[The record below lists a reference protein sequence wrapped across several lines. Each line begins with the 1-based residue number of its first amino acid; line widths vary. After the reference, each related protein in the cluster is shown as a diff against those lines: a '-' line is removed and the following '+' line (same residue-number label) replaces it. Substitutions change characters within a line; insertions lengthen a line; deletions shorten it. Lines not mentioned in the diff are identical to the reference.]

1 MLMPSSPVKDTN
13 GGGSPGSATGSRQR
27 HDASFMTI
35 RKILIRGL
43 LVMGILVA
51 AVVLFFA
58 GDHDDPD
65 QDGAKPTVG
74 AHHPND

>member
-1 MLMPSSPVKDTN
+1 MHHRIT
-13 GGGSPGSATGSRQR
+13 
-27 HDASFMTI
+27 F

-43 LVMGILVA
+43 LVIGILVA

-65 QDGAKPTVG
+65 QDGPKPTVG

>member
-1 MLMPSSPVKDTN
+1 
-13 GGGSPGSATGSRQR
+13 
-27 HDASFMTI
+27 MTF
-35 RKILIRGL
+35 RKILIRSL
-43 LVMGILVA
+43 LVVGILVA

-65 QDGAKPTVG
+65 QEGPKPTVG

>member
-1 MLMPSSPVKDTN
+1 MWALRPTSPAFA
-13 GGGSPGSATGSRQR
+13 GGTMHHRL
-27 HDASFMTI
+27 TI
-35 RKILIRGL
+35 RKILMKGL
-43 LVMGILVA
+43 LAIGILAA

-65 QDGAKPTVG
+65 QDGPKPTVG